1 MRGVS
6 KEGLKAGFWILGIAI
21 VLTTIVCINEYYLI
35 SLCILVPL
43 FFAIKSLYKII
54 DSCFKLIFLKYTK
67 CYEGKIIGYKDQSG
81 RKGHDFYFPIVEYTK
96 DGKKCTHESNHNEK
110 PNQLNKDRKL
120 YRVAFEKP
128 FLKNEL
134 PERIA
139 IHIFFFI
146 TYISIASLFL
156 FLFNFEDLANAQLP
170 GFIVSIMEILFTAK
184 DAVVSFLSNIT
195 ISDEMIVKIGLIFI
209 RLFFA
214 LIIARISLL
223 VFKSSQEKKIKEN
236 GIIKEAKRIHT
247 VHYHNTHINMSTYE
261 FEHDGT
267 TKQYQGKDWT
277 SKDKIQLYYDEKR
290 DIAVS
295 DYDSAKSDG
304 YETSWIIILICIIL
318 LALFTEITLS
328 I

>member
-54 DSCFKLIFLKYTK
+54 DSCFKLIFLKYIK
-67 CYEGKIIGYKDQSG
+67 CYEGKIIAYKDQSG
-81 RKGHDFYFPIVEYTK
+81 RRGHCFYFPVVEYTK

-223 VFKSSQEKKIKEN
+223 VFKSSQEKKYSCESTDTGKN
-236 GIIKEAKRIHT
+236 GGSHVRKFDRRRNIRI
-247 VHYHNTHINMSTYE
+247 
-261 FEHDGT
+261 
-267 TKQYQGKDWT
+267 
-277 SKDKIQLYYDEKR
+277 
-290 DIAVS
+290 
-295 DYDSAKSDG
+295 
-304 YETSWIIILICIIL
+304 
-318 LALFTEITLS
+318 
-328 I
+328 